1 MDGPPDFYTLLGVAP
16 QAEPDVIRAA
26 YRVLAQRYH
35 PDRLGQALPSADA
48 RMAALNQAYEVLS
61 CPERR
66 RAYDRWCHQLNQ
78 RQRLALAQRRD
89 MTPPTAMAPSPPS
102 VLTTYDRRG
111 RLHAF
116 I

>member
-1 MDGPPDFYTLLGVAP
+1 MDGFQDFYALLGVAP
-16 QAEPDVIRAA
+16 LAEPEVIRAA
-26 YRVLAQRYH
+26 YRVLARRYH
-35 PDRLGQALPSADA
+35 PDRMAPSHRDS
-48 RMAALNQAYEVLS
+48 RMAEINQAYAVLS

-66 RAYDRWCHQLNQ
+66 RAYDQWCHQFTQ
-78 RQRLALAQRRD
+78 RQHLTTAQRRD
-89 MTPPTAMAPSPPS
+89 LTQPSAIRPPQPN

>member
-1 MDGPPDFYTLLGVAP
+1 MDGFQDFYALLGVSP

-26 YRVLAQRYH
+26 YRVLARRYH
-35 PDRLGQALPSADA
+35 PDRLGAALRDS
-48 RMAALNQAYEVLS
+48 RMAEINQAYEVLS

-66 RAYDRWCHQLNQ
+66 RVYDQWCRH
-78 RQRLALAQRRD
+78 ADQRRHGTLVQRHE
-89 MTPPTAMAPSPPS
+89 MTAPSLIHPSHPS

-111 RLHAF
+111 RLHAY

>member
-1 MDGPPDFYTLLGVAP
+1 MDGFQDFYALLGVSP

-26 YRVLAQRYH
+26 YRVLARRYH
-35 PDRLGQALPSADA
+35 PDRLGAALRDS
-48 RMAALNQAYEVLS
+48 RMAEINQAYEVLS

-66 RAYDRWCHQLNQ
+66 RVYDQWCRHHLHQ
-78 RQRLALAQRRD
+78 RQHATLAQRHGL
-89 MTPPTAMAPSPPS
+89 TLPTAVGPSHPS
-102 VLTTYDRRG
+102 VLTTYDRHG